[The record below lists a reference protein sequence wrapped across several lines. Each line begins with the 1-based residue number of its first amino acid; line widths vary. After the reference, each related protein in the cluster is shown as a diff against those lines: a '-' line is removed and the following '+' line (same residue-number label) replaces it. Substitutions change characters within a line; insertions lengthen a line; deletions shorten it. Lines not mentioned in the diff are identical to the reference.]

1 MKMFKEL
8 DFKTTKE
15 IDVPKKLVEQVV
27 GQDRSIEIIKKAA
40 SQRRNVLLIGEPGT
54 GKSMIG
60 QALAEM
66 LPKEKLV
73 DVLCLPN
80 VKDENNPRVK
90 MVPAGEGKKVMIK
103 FKSAMVPRDRSLMFI
118 FALFLILSISSFVF
132 EWITSAETSEILKA
146 TDRVVGTLFTITF
159 MIMFMLFF
167 TTYRMRAGSD
177 KTALPPKVIV
187 DNSDKKTAPFI
198 EATGTHEGALLGDVK
213 HDPFQTG
220 GLGTP
225 PHERVDAGAIHKAN
239 KGVLFI
245 DEIATLKPE
254 MQVELLTAMQE
265 KKFAITGRS
274 ERSAGAMVRT
284 EPVPSDFILV
294 AAGNIQ
300 TVQNIHPA
308 LRNRIRG
315 YGYEVYMNTTIE
327 DTPDN
332 RKRMAQ
338 VIAQEVVKDGKIPH
352 FTKKAVIEIIRES
365 QRMSGRKG
373 HLSLKI
379 RTLGGLIRA
388 AGDIAKEDGAK
399 LVDVKHVIKAKG
411 VSSSLEKQIGDRFI
425 KEKREYQVI
434 RNSGAEVGR
443 VNGLAVIAESD
454 SGLTLPIEATVTPAL
469 AREHGEIIATGK
481 LGELA
486 KEAVKN
492 VGAVIKKYSGKD
504 ISTFDIHIQ
513 FLQTYEG
520 VEGDSAS
527 ISVAAA
533 VISAIEKAAIRQDTA
548 MTGSLSVRGE
558 VLPVGGINAKIEA
571 AIGAGIKRVIIPK
584 TNEKDVLLDKESLK
598 KVQIIP
604 AGDIASVVNEI
615 LQKPHSTRIY
625 KKIKKAIQ

>member
-1 MKMFKEL
+1 MKEL
-8 DFKTTKE
+8 DFKTTKD
-15 IDVPKKLVEQVV
+15 IKVPKKLVEQVV
-27 GQDRSIEIIKKAA
+27 GQERSIEIIKKAA

-80 VKDENNPRVK
+80 MKDENNPAIK
-90 MVPAGEGKKVMIK
+90 TVPAGEGKNVLLK
-103 FKSAMVPRDRSLMFI
+103 FKTAIGTKDRSLMFI
-118 FALFLILSISSFVF
+118 FALFLILSISSFIF
-132 EWITSAETSEILKA
+132 DWIVSTETSDILKA
-146 TDRVVGTLFTITF
+146 SDRIVGTLFTITF
-159 MIMFMLFF
+159 VIIFMLFF
-167 TTYRMRAGSD
+167 TTYRMRSGRDMS
-177 KTALPPKVIV
+177 LPPKVLV
-187 DNSDKKTAPFI
+187 DNSGKKTAPFI
-198 EATGTHEGALLGDVK
+198 DATGTHEGSLLGDVK

-225 PHERVDAGAIHKAN
+225 PHERVEAGAIHKAN
-239 KGVLFI
+239 NGVLFI

-254 MQVELLTAMQE
+254 MQIELLTAMQE
-265 KKFAITGRS
+265 KKLSITGRS

-284 EPVPSDFILV
+284 EPVPCDFVLV

-300 TVQNIHPA
+300 TIQNIHPA

-315 YGYEVYMNTTIE
+315 YGYEVFMNNTME
-327 DTPDN
+327 DTAEN
-332 RKRMAQ
+332 REKIAR
-338 VIAQEVVKDGKIPH
+338 VVAQEIIKDGKIPH
-352 FTKKAVIEIIRES
+352 FTKDAVLEIIRES

-373 HLSLKI
+373 HISLKI

-388 AGDIAKEDGAK
+388 AGDIAKEEGSDI
-399 LVDVKHVIKAKG
+399 VDAKHVIKSRSVA
-411 VSSSLEKQIGDRFI
+411 SSLEKQIGDKFI
-425 KEKREYQVI
+425 KEKKEYQII
-434 RNSGAEVGR
+434 RNKGHEIGR

-454 SGLTLPIEATVTPAL
+454 SGLILPIEAAVTPAL
-469 AREHGEIIATGK
+469 AREHGEIVATGK

-486 KEAVKN
+486 EEAVKN
-492 VGAVIKKYSGKD
+492 VGAVLKKYSGKD

-527 ISVAAA
+527 ISVATC
-533 VISAIEKAAIRQDTA
+533 VISAIERAPIRQDTA

-571 AIGAGIKRVIIPK
+571 AIGAGMKRVIIPK
-584 TNEKDVLLDKESLK
+584 TNEKDVLLDKDSLK
-598 KVQIIP
+598 KIEIIP
-604 AGDIASVVNEI
+604 VEDIAGVIKEI
-615 LQKPHSTRIY
+615 LEKPYSTKIY
-625 KKIKKAIQ
+625 QKIKRAIR